1 MITPKEGRG
10 AWDRKN
16 VGACMVPRMG
26 WGEWYHVWEWGGN
39 RKSQGKWWNCIKIE
53 GLEND
58 IAENGK
64 RIERIENS
72 VEGIEN

>member
-1 MITPKEGRG
+1 MIPGG
-10 AWDRKN
+10 A
-16 VGACMVPRMG
+16 
-26 WGEWYHVWEWGGN
+26 WYHVWEWGGN